1 MYAARY
7 GHVELVDFLLEMGHE
22 EEVISV
28 VTDPGKETV
37 AKKITERA

>member
-7 GHVELVDFLLEMGHE
+7 GHVDLVDLLLEMGHE

-28 VTDPGKETV
+28 VCIKERV
-37 AKKITERA
+37 WGEGINKL

>member
-7 GHVELVDFLLEMGHE
+7 GHVDLVDLLLEMGHE

-28 VTDPGKETV
+28 VCTKEDPV
-37 AKKITERA
+37 NNLANVD